1 MTSTIKPEVHN
12 VSLRRQ
18 RRTETQQEVICI
30 KKFGEDRTCSSEDMV
45 ADRQTNRQTRSS
57 QYSAPPIGGR
67 VINCKTAV
75 DIYRVQ
81 AFYLSRWTSIPARD
95 SGQELGFKVRIMFGV
110 RSVWEQI
117 SGGQILTSNSEIVFW
132 KVFNEIYCL

>member
-30 KKFGEDRTCSSEDMV
+30 KKLV
-45 ADRQTNRQTRSS
+45 K
-57 QYSAPPIGGR
+57 IGR
-67 VINCKTAV
+67 VVPKIWSRTDKQTDRHAHHNTPPA
-75 DIYRVQ
+75 YRGQ
-81 AFYLSRWTSIPARD
+81 GKKLQNSCRYLSCPGILFITRG

>member
-1 MTSTIKPEVHN
+1 
-12 VSLRRQ
+12 
-18 RRTETQQEVICI
+18 
-30 KKFGEDRTCSSEDMV
+30 MV
-45 ADRQTNRQTRSS
+45 ADRQTNKQTDTLITILR
-57 QYSAPPIGGR
+57 PPIGGR
-67 VINCKTAV
+67 VRNCKTAV

-81 AFYLSRWTSIPARD
+81 AFYLSRWTSIPARG

-110 RSVWEQI
+110 RSLREQI